1 MKNNSFLAIIPARG
15 GSKGIPGKNI
25 KEIANKP
32 LIAWTIEHAKKS
44 KYIHKLIV
52 SSDDSRIAEVAKSFG
67 CDVPFLRPK
76 NLSED
81 ESHRNK
87 YIRHV
92 VDMFSEYEHLVIL
105 QPTSPLRDVS
115 HIDEAIDF
123 YLNYKSPACVS
134 VCEQKP
140 SPHWMF
146 SMEDNKTLKPIISNP
161 IFSRRQD
168 IENFYCLNGA
178 IFIINTKFFM
188 ESSESDP
195 FLTEHTIGFKMD
207 AFSSIDIDDN
217 FDWFI
222 AEQILNSVDKIR
234 IR

>member
-44 KYIHKLIV
+44 RYINKLIV
-52 SSDDSRIAEVAKSFG
+52 STDDSSIAEVAKSFG

-76 NLSED
+76 NLSTD
-81 ESHRNK
+81 ESHRNE
-87 YIRHV
+87 YIRHTL
-92 VDMFSEYEHLVIL
+92 DKFSEYDHLVIL
-105 QPTSPLRDVS
+105 QPTSPLRDVN

-123 YLNYKSPACVS
+123 YLNKKSPACVS

-146 SMEDNKTLKPIISNP
+146 SMKENKKLKPILRNP

-178 IFIINTKFFM
+178 IFIINAKFFM
-188 ESSESDP
+188 ESTEPDP
-195 FLTEHTIGFKMD
+195 FLTEQTIGFKMD
-207 AFSSIDIDDN
+207 ALSSIDIDDQL
-217 FDWFI
+217 DWFI
-222 AEQILNSVDKIR
+222 AEKILNSRDQI
-234 IR
+234 II